1 MKIAVGS
8 KREPKLAGVREALG
22 RLAVVPWPREPV
34 ELMPFEAASG
44 QADTPLSAEATLAGA
59 RARART
65 TLDSVPGADLA
76 LGLEGG
82 VEVISREP
90 LEAVLR
96 NWAVAWDG
104 VREGVGSSA
113 GVLLPEPVAAAVLAG
128 EDLAAVIDRW
138 AAEHDVRSRQ
148 GAFGVL
154 TAGLV
159 NRADAFVQAVLT
171 ALAPFYAPGWSRTTA
186 SDSAARGPRR
196 P

>member
-1 MKIAVGS
+1 MRLAVGS
-8 KREPKLAGVREALG
+8 TREPKLAGVKAALE
-22 RLAVVPWPREPV
+22 RLAALPWPGEPV
-34 ELMPFEAASG
+34 ELVPVDAASG
-44 QADTPLSAEATLAGA
+44 QADTPLSALATLAGA

-65 TLDSVPGADLA
+65 TLGCVPGADLA

-82 VEVISREP
+82 VEVVARQP
-90 LEAVLR
+90 LEVVLR

-104 VREGVGSSA
+104 VREGIGSSA
-113 GVLLPEPVAAAVLAG
+113 GVMLPGPVAEAVLAG

-138 AAEHDVRSRQ
+138 AAERDVRSRQ

-159 NRADAFVQAVLT
+159 DRAGAYLQAVLT
-171 ALAPFYAPGWSRTTA
+171 ALAPFYAPAWAGPTA
-186 SDSAARGPRR
+186 PGGGGGPGV